1 MNTQRIDTMTRDELI
16 SFIKPIIEKENQRIE
31 KLKSDQHKEYRRNKN
46 REYYQRRKQRIMP
59 IS

>member
-46 REYYQRRKQRIMP
+46 REYYQRRKQRMMS